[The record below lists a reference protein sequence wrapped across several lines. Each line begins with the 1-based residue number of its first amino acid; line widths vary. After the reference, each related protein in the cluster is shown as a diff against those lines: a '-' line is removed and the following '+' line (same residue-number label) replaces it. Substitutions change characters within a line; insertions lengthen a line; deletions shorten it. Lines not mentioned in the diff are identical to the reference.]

1 MRPLLYGR
9 RPWELFS
16 ADLSR
21 FLPEVEQPTPPLL
34 PHERD
39 SQVSP
44 GMSAVVSSGAAE
56 GGERVARVR
65 FRGGVWRTGVGDGSK
80 EVREAFLTQARVL
93 SSRSP
98 GLRAWTPR
106 LASSR
111 IPSRDPHVRTA
122 GLSWASPVP
131 PRGSGAE
138 SVALG
143 SSPGRR
149 ERATWRSPPT
159 GTPTVA
165 WDNAPGI
172 D

>member
-16 ADLSR
+16 AGLSR

-44 GMSAVVSSGAAE
+44 GMSAVVSSGAGE
-56 GGERVARVR
+56 CGERVARVR

-98 GLRAWTPR
+98 GLRAWTPPFGQ
-106 LASSR
+106 L
-111 IPSRDPHVRTA
+111 PHPFPR
-122 GLSWASPVP
+122 P
-131 PRGSGAE
+131 PRPHDRPVLGLAGAPSGVRGRACRSRVVPGPE
-138 SVALG
+138 GEGDVAL
-143 SSPGRR
+143 
-149 ERATWRSPPT
+149 
-159 GTPTVA
+159 
-165 WDNAPGI
+165 APHRDAYCDLGQCA
-172 D
+172 

>member
-16 ADLSR
+16 AGLSR

-44 GMSAVVSSGAAE
+44 GMSAVVSSGAGE
-56 GGERVARVR
+56 CGERVARVR

-80 EVREAFLTQARVL
+80 EVREASLTQARVL

-98 GLRAWTPR
+98 GLRAWTPPVWPTP
-106 LASSR
+106 
-111 IPSRDPHVRTA
+111 PSLP
-122 GLSWASPVP
+122 
-131 PRGSGAE
+131 E
-138 SVALG
+138 
-143 SSPGRR
+143 
-149 ERATWRSPPT
+149 
-159 GTPTVA
+159 TPTSA
-165 WDNAPGI
+165 RPACLGPRRCPLGGQGQSLSL
-172 D
+172 